1 MTGNDWRLGYYLIY
15 TCDTFSLEKKVS
27 EKLRFPL
34 TTPAVIYIL
43 TLPKAGNFPGLGG
56 LRLLRLLRL
65 LCASLGSLTI
75 SAHAYE
81 QASAA
86 LLLVTYDSKGA
97 CEYIEKSENGNDI
110 R

>member
-1 MTGNDWRLGYYLIY
+1 
-15 TCDTFSLEKKVS
+15 
-27 EKLRFPL
+27 L

-43 TLPKAGNFPGLGG
+43 TLPKAGDFPGSGG
-56 LRLLRLLRL
+56 LRLLR
-65 LCASLGSLTI
+65 GSWLFDN
-75 SAHAYE
+75 SGLHSR

-97 CEYIEKSENGNDI
+97 CEYIEKSENSNDI

>member
-1 MTGNDWRLGYYLIY
+1 MRYLF
-15 TCDTFSLEKKVS
+15 TQEKSFKKV
-27 EKLRFPL
+27 
-34 TTPAVIYIL
+34 VIPIDKSRWISYYVFNRNGES
-43 TLPKAGNFPGLGG
+43 PPVPEA
-56 LRLLRLLRL
+56 
-65 LCASLGSLTI
+65 CASCAGLGSLTI

-97 CEYIEKSENGNDI
+97 CEYIEKSENGNDL

>member
-1 MTGNDWRLGYYLIY
+1 M
-15 TCDTFSLEKKVS
+15 
-27 EKLRFPL
+27 
-34 TTPAVIYIL
+34 TTPAVIYML

-56 LRLLRLLRL
+56 LRLTR
-65 LCASLGSLTI
+65 AGLGSLTI
-75 SAHAYE
+75 SAHAYAYE

-97 CEYIEKSENGNDI
+97 CEYIEKSENGNDL

>member
-1 MTGNDWRLGYYLIY
+1 MKPIDNSR
-15 TCDTFSLEKKVS
+15 CDLYSDFTES
-27 EKLRFPL
+27 
-34 TTPAVIYIL
+34 
-43 TLPKAGNFPGLGG
+43 GG
-56 LRLLRLLRL
+56 LPWFGELPRFRGPRLTR
-65 LCASLGSLTI
+65 AGLGSLTI

-97 CEYIEKSENGNDI
+97 CEYIEKSENGNDL

>member
-1 MTGNDWRLGYYLIY
+1 MRYLF
-15 TCDTFSLEKKVS
+15 TQEKSFKKVAIPIDNS
-27 EKLRFPL
+27 RCVRYLVLNETGELPRFR
-34 TTPAVIYIL
+34 
-43 TLPKAGNFPGLGG
+43 G
-56 LRLLRLLRL
+56 LRL

-97 CEYIEKSENGNDI
+97 CEYIEKSENGNDL